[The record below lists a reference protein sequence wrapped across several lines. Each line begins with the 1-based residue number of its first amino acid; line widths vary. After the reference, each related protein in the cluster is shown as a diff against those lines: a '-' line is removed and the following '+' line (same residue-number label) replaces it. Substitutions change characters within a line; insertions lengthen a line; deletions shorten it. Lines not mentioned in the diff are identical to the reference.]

1 MQRRVLGALSF
12 LFAVVVLA
20 CDSTS
25 VRGVRLAK
33 YTEAE
38 SQRVLVA
45 FLAAAHRRDTS
56 TLRSLAVERVREHV
70 VRELSEGLMSADYR
84 GAAETYRV
92 KKLDILLGGA
102 DIAFTYQVGKDQR
115 DGIAS
120 LRYQDEQWRIVRFSL
135 RVQY

>member
-1 MQRRVLGALSF
+1 
-12 LFAVVVLA
+12 
-20 CDSTS
+20 
-25 VRGVRLAK
+25 
-33 YTEAE
+33 
-38 SQRVLVA
+38 
-45 FLAAAHRRDTS
+45 
-56 TLRSLAVERVREHV
+56 
-70 VRELSEGLMSADYR
+70 MSADYR